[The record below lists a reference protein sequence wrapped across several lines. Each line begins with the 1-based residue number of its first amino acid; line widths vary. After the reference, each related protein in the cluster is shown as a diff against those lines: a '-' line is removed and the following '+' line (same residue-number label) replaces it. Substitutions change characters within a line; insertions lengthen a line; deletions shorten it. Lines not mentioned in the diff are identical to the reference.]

1 MLEYRL
7 DDIVKMK
14 KSHPCGSD
22 EFKIIS
28 VDGEIRLKCIKCE
41 RVLDFSEKDF
51 EKYVRKIYKDG
62 KFISI
67 R

>member
-1 MLEYRL
+1 MLDYKEGDL
-7 DDIVKMK
+7 VKMK
-14 KSHPCGSD
+14 KAHPCGTD
-22 EFKIIS
+22 EF
-28 VDGEIRLKCIKCE
+28 EIVSLAGAVTLKCRNCE
-41 RVLDFSEKDF
+41 RVLDFTRANF

>member
-1 MLEYRL
+1 MLLYKL
-7 DDIVKMK
+7 DDLVKMK

-22 EFKIIS
+22 EFKIIAM
-28 VDGEIRLKCIKCE
+28 DGGVTLKCVKCE
-41 RVLDFSEKDF
+41 RVLDFSKKDF
-51 EKYVRKIYKDG
+51 EKYVRKICKDG

>member
-1 MLEYRL
+1 MLEYKL

-28 VDGEIRLKCIKCE
+28 VDVGIRLKCIKCE
-41 RVLDFSEKDF
+41 RVLDFSIKDF
-51 EKYVRKIYKDG
+51 EKYVRKIFKDG

>member
-1 MLEYRL
+1 MLEYKL

-41 RVLDFSEKDF
+41 RVLDFSKKDF
-51 EKYVRKIYKDG
+51 EKYVRKIFKDG